1 MAPEILKENQFTKA
15 SDWWSFGIVIYEFL
29 HGFTPFYYQSK
40 QQVIHDVIKEHPK
53 FKKDL
58 SFEAKDLIE
67 KLLKKEPRARLG
79 WRDDAQEIKDHPFFC
94 GVDWNAI
101 NLMSCEV
108 PWKPQFKD
116 TLKMDYADK
125 ENILEFE
132 IAEDLEAVDS

>member
-1 MAPEILKENQFTKA
+1 M
-15 SDWWSFGIVIYEFL
+15 
-29 HGFTPFYYQSK
+29 
-40 QQVIHDVIKEHPK
+40 
-53 FKKDL
+53 
-58 SFEAKDLIE
+58 
-67 KLLKKEPRARLG
+67 KKEPRARLG

-125 ENILEFE
+125 ENILECNFLFAKKTKVE